1 MVGGELRL
9 LLCHHLEP
17 KPWAVFSE
25 WLVEREGEDSGKI
38 HSQSNLCRLVAK
50 SCPTLVTPWT
60 VALQA
65 PLSMGLPKQEYWSVL
80 PFPSP
85 GDLPDLGIEPG
96 TLALQ
101 ADSLPTQPPGKP
113 NLCPFCQIS
122 DISRLKVWKF
132 SEILGHTGW
141 WFNQVFAGQ
150 LLVCFYPLCYYG
162 IVRFSNCQGYILIL
176 FFMKRKTG

>member
-50 SCPTLVTPWT
+50 SCPTRVTPWT

-85 GDLPDLGIEPG
+85 GDLPHPGIKS
-96 TLALQ
+96 T
-101 ADSLPTQPPGKP
+101 
-113 NLCPFCQIS
+113 CPVFGRQI
-122 DISRLKVWKF
+122 LY
-132 SEILGHTGW
+132 H
-141 WFNQVFAGQ
+141 
-150 LLVCFYPLCYYG
+150 
-162 IVRFSNCQGYILIL
+162 
-176 FFMKRKTG
+176 

>member
-1 MVGGELRL
+1 MSMVGGELRL

-60 VALQA
+60 VAGQVH
-65 PLSMGLPKQEYWSVL
+65 LSMGFSRQEYWRGL

-85 GDLPDLGIEPG
+85 GDLPDLGIKHRSP
-96 TLALQ
+96 ALQ
-101 ADSLPTQPPGKP
+101 AESCLIDGFFTDRGSQ
-113 NLCPFCQIS
+113 
-122 DISRLKVWKF
+122 
-132 SEILGHTGW
+132 E
-141 WFNQVFAGQ
+141 A
-150 LLVCFYPLCYYG
+150 CYNK
-162 IVRFSNCQGYILIL
+162 IIIILIL
-176 FFMKRKTG
+176 WMKKLKLKLSNFPKAQS

>member
-25 WLVEREGEDSGKI
+25 WLVEREWEDSGKI

-65 PLSMGLPKQEYWSVL
+65 PRSMGLPKQEYWSVL
-80 PFPSP
+80 PLPSP
-85 GDLPDLGIEPG
+85 GDLPDLGIEPVSP
-96 TLALQ
+96 TWKAN
-101 ADSLPTQPPGKP
+101 SLPLSHLGSPQCSITP
-113 NLCPFCQIS
+113 
-122 DISRLKVWKF
+122 
-132 SEILGHTGW
+132 ILNTRG
-141 WFNQVFAGQ
+141 
-150 LLVCFYPLCYYG
+150 
-162 IVRFSNCQGYILIL
+162 
-176 FFMKRKTG
+176 